1 METTLKS
8 NYIGIKDTDAK
19 NLATELNQLLA
30 DYHVFYQNLRAFH
43 WNIKGQNFF
52 TLHEKM
58 EEMYNDA
65 KVQVDEIAE
74 RILTLGYVP
83 VHRLEHILKES
94 SIAEAET
101 VGNDKEIVQTTLTN
115 LETLLVQER
124 KVLKNAEAAGDEVT
138 LDMMVGLMT
147 SQEKTCWM
155 LAAYLK

>member
-1 METTLKS
+1 
-8 NYIGIKDTDAK
+8 
-19 NLATELNQLLA
+19 
-30 DYHVFYQNLRAFH
+30 
-43 WNIKGQNFF
+43 
-52 TLHEKM
+52 M

-101 VGNDKEIVQTTLTN
+101 VGNDKEIVQTTLNN

-124 KVLKNAEAAGDEVT
+124 KVLKNAEQAGDEVS